1 MTIDP
6 PKQGESTLMLWR
18 KVEELTRA
26 VNALLNAE
34 VRVATKNIKSGKVQS
49 QPDSVVIILE

>member
-1 MTIDP
+1 MKLDP
-6 PKQGESTLMLWR
+6 PKQGESTLVLWR

-34 VRVATKNIKSGKVQS
+34 VKISTKNFKGGKVIS
-49 QPDSVVIILE
+49 SLDKVVIVLE